1 MMDIFPKRA
10 AVLAAL
16 GCVTACAPVGGP
28 GVSTYYECQPP
39 KSLKVDFRNGMAWV
53 SVDGASAIPLKQEP
67 AASGTSYAGGGYRL
81 RTKGGEAIWTGL
93 TREAPYQCRQ
103 VTIPR

>member
-1 MMDIFPKRA
+1 MNIFPKRA
-10 AVLAAL
+10 AMLAAL
-16 GCVTACAPVGGP
+16 VWTAACAPVGGP

-39 KSLKVDFRNGMAWV
+39 KSLRVDFRHDMAWV
-53 SVDGASAIPLKQEP
+53 SVDGGSPIRLRQEP

-81 RTKGGEAIWTGL
+81 RTKGNEAIWTGL

-103 VTIPR
+103 VAVPR